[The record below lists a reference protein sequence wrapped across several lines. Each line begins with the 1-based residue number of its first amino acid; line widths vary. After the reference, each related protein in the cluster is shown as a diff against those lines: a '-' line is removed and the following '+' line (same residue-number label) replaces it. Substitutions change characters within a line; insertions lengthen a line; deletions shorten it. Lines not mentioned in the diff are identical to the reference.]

1 MKRRNFLGLGFTT
14 MAVAALQ
21 SSSSASILSEHPQAF
36 EATKSDEA
44 IKGAFG
50 TTDVI
55 KDDKAVLK
63 LPDIAENGAA
73 VPVTVSTSLENAKTM
88 VIIIDGNPR
97 PFAAAWELSEG
108 TIAKFSTRIKMKKTG
123 NVRLIIEDA
132 NGKLHETV
140 KQVKVTVG
148 GCGG

>member
-21 SSSSASILSEHPQAF
+21 SASSASILTEHPKAF
-36 EATKSDEA
+36 EAKSSDEA
-44 IKGAFG
+44 IKNAFG
-50 TTDVI
+50 TSDVI
-55 KDDKAVLK
+55 KDDKATLK

-88 VIIIDGNPR
+88 AIVIDGNPR
-97 PFAAAWELSEG
+97 PLAAAWELSEG
-108 TIAKFSTRIKMKKTG
+108 TIPTFSTRIKMRKTG
-123 NVRLIIEDA
+123 NVRLIVEDA

>member
-21 SSSSASILSEHPQAF
+21 TISSANILKEHPAAF
-36 EATKSDEA
+36 DATKGDAA
-44 IKGAFG
+44 IKGVYG
-50 TTDVI
+50 TTTVV

-63 LPDIAENGAA
+63 LPDIAENGGA
-73 VPVTVSTSLENAKTM
+73 VPVTVSTSLDNAKSM
-88 VIIIDGNPR
+88 ALIIDGNPR
-97 PFAAAWELSEG
+97 PLAVAWELQEG
-108 TIAKFSTRIKMKKTG
+108 TIPKFSTRIKMRKTG
-123 NVRLIIEDA
+123 KVRLIVEDA
-132 NGKLHETV
+132 NGKLHEAI